1 MKNFLNISD
10 VNKSE
15 FLSIIKNAKKLM
27 IEKQPILNKKNIGL
41 IFEKNS
47 TRTRLS
53 FHVGINQLKGNYIDI
68 NLESLNLNRFETF
81 EDTFE
86 IMGCYLDAIVF
97 RTNDHKKLELAKKY
111 FRKPIINAL
120 SDISHPCQAVSDI
133 FTLQE
138 RFKRINNLKIVWMGD
153 MNNVLFSLI
162 EAAEYLDNVV
172 IDIFTDEK
180 IYAEKKD
187 IFGKFKCISIN
198 YEINY
203 KLLSECD
210 CVMTDVFLSM
220 NDINSK
226 KEDLLKRFQVNS
238 EVMSK
243 TKDDAVFMHC
253 LPAKINSEVS
263 EDVIKGPK
271 SIVVKQ
277 AENRLHA
284 QKGILKWLD
293 I

>member
-15 FLSIIKNAKKLM
+15 FQSIIKNAQNLMFKK
-27 IEKQPILNKKNIGL
+27 EPVLNEKNIGL

-53 FHVGINQLKGNYIDI
+53 FQVGISQLQGNYIDI

-86 IMGCYLDAIVF
+86 MMGCYLDAIVF
-97 RTNDHKKLELAKKY
+97 RTTDHKKLELAKKY

-133 FTLQE
+133 FTLQQQ
-138 RFKRINNLKIVWMGD
+138 FKRCNNLKIVWMGD
-153 MNNVLFSLI
+153 MNNVLYSLI
-162 EAAEYLDNVV
+162 EASEYLEDVY

-180 IYAEKKD
+180 IYQEKKE
-187 IFGKFKCISIN
+187 IFQKFQSISIN
-198 YEINY
+198 NEINSD
-203 KLLSECD
+203 LLKQCD

-220 NDINSK
+220 NDNDSD
-226 KEDLLKRFQVNS
+226 KEILLQRFQVNS

-243 TKDDAVFMHC
+243 TKDEAVFMHC

-277 AENRLHA
+277 AENRLHS

-293 I
+293 L

>member
-27 IEKQPILNKKNIGL
+27 FEKEPILNKKNIGL

-53 FHVGINQLKGNYIDI
+53 FQVGINQLQGNYVDI

-86 IMGCYLDAIVF
+86 MMGCYLDAIVF
-97 RTNDHKKLELAKKY
+97 RTTDHKKLELAKKY
-111 FRKPIINAL
+111 FKKPIINAL

-138 RFKRINNLKIVWMGD
+138 HFKRDNNLKIVWMGD
-153 MNNVLFSLI
+153 MNNVLFSLS
-162 EAAEYLDNVV
+162 EAVEYLDNVS

-180 IYAEKKD
+180 IYLEKKD
-187 IFGKFKCISIN
+187 IFKKFKNISVN
-198 YEINY
+198 NEINFDIL
-203 KLLSECD
+203 KKCD

-220 NDINSK
+220 NDTESN

-238 EVMSK
+238 EVLSE

-263 EDVIKGPK
+263 EEVIKGPK
-271 SIVVKQ
+271 SIVIKQ
-277 AENRLHA
+277 AENRLHT
-284 QKGILKWLD
+284 QKGILNWLD

>member
-10 VNKSE
+10 VSKSE
-15 FLSIIKNAKKLM
+15 FLSIIKNAQNLISKK
-27 IEKQPILNKKNIGL
+27 EPVLNEKNIGL

-53 FHVGINQLKGNYIDI
+53 FQVGINQLQGNYVDI

-86 IMGCYLDAIVF
+86 MMGCYLDAIVF
-97 RTNDHKKLELAKKY
+97 RTTDHKKLELAKKY

-138 RFKRINNLKIVWMGD
+138 QFNRSHNLKIVWMGD
-153 MNNVLFSLI
+153 MNNVLYSLV
-162 EAAEYLDNVV
+162 EAAEYLDDVF

-180 IYAEKKD
+180 IYQEKKE
-187 IFGKFKCISIN
+187 IFKKFKHISIN
-198 YEINY
+198 NEINTD
-203 KLLSECD
+203 LLKKCD

-220 NDINSK
+220 NDNDSD
-226 KEDLLKRFQVNS
+226 KESLLKRFQVNAQ
-238 EVMSK
+238 VMSK
-243 TKDDAVFMHC
+243 TKEGTVFMHC
-253 LPAKINSEVS
+253 LPAKINSEVT

>member
-10 VNKSE
+10 VSKSE
-15 FLSIIKNAKKLM
+15 FLSIIENAQNLIYKK
-27 IEKQPILNKKNIGL
+27 KPVLNEKNIGL

-53 FHVGINQLKGNYIDI
+53 FQVGINQLQGNYIDI
-68 NLESLNLNRFETF
+68 NLESLNFNRFETF

-86 IMGCYLDAIVF
+86 MMGCYLDAIVF
-97 RTNDHKKLELAKKY
+97 RTTDHNKLELAKKY
-111 FRKPIINAL
+111 FNKPIINAL

-133 FTLQE
+133 FTLQQQ
-138 RFKRINNLKIVWMGD
+138 FKRINNLKIVWMGD
-153 MNNVLFSLI
+153 MNNVLYSLV
-162 EAAEYLDNVV
+162 EAAEYLDDVFIN
-172 IDIFTDEK
+172 IFTDEK
-180 IYAEKKD
+180 IYQEKKE
-187 IFGKFKCISIN
+187 IFKKFKCISIN
-198 YEINY
+198 NEINLE
-203 KLLSECD
+203 LLKKCD

-220 NDINSK
+220 NDKDSN
-226 KEDLLKRFQVNS
+226 KESLLKRFQVNS

-243 TKDDAVFMHC
+243 TKDETVFMHC
-253 LPAKINSEVS
+253 LPAKINSEVT

-271 SIVVKQ
+271 SIVIKQ

-284 QKGILKWLD
+284 QKGLLKWLD

>member
-10 VNKSE
+10 VSKSE
-15 FLSIIKNAKKLM
+15 FLTIIKNAQNLISKNESVLK
-27 IEKQPILNKKNIGL
+27 EKNIGL

-53 FHVGINQLKGNYIDI
+53 FQVGINQLQGNYVDI

-86 IMGCYLDAIVF
+86 MMGCYLDAIVF
-97 RTNDHKKLELAKKY
+97 RTTDHKKLEIAKKY

-133 FTLQE
+133 FTLEEQ
-138 RFKRINNLKIVWMGD
+138 FNRIHNLKIIWMGD
-153 MNNVLFSLI
+153 MNNVLYSLV
-162 EAAEYLDNVV
+162 EATAYLDDVF

-180 IYAEKKD
+180 VHQEKKD
-187 IFGKFKCISIN
+187 IFKKFKHISIS
-198 YEINY
+198 YEINTD
-203 KLLSECD
+203 LLKKCD

-220 NDINSK
+220 NDTDSD
-226 KEDLLKRFQVNS
+226 KESLLKRFQVNS
-238 EVMSK
+238 EVLSK

>member
-1 MKNFLNISD
+1 MKNLLNISD
-10 VNKSE
+10 
-15 FLSIIKNAKKLM
+15 LSKDDLFEILDFTYKLQNNSAYVL
-27 IEKQPILNKKNIGL
+27 KDKNIGL

-53 FHVGINQLKGNYIDI
+53 FQVGINQLGGRFIDI
-68 NLESLNLNRFETF
+68 DLESLNLNRFESF

-97 RTNDHKKLELAKKY
+97 RTTDHKKLELAKKY

-138 RFKRINNLKIVWMGD
+138 RFKRTDNIKIVWMGD
-153 MNNVLFSLI
+153 MNNVLYSLV
-162 EAAEYLDNVV
+162 EAVEYLDDVHV
-172 IDIFTDEK
+172 DIFTDEK
-180 IYAEKKD
+180 IYQEKKE
-187 IFGKFKCISIN
+187 IFKKFKTISIYN
-198 YEINY
+198 EINID
-203 KLLSECD
+203 LLKKCD

-220 NDINSK
+220 NDNDSDK
-226 KEDLLKRFQVNS
+226 DSLLKRFQVNS
-238 EVMSK
+238 EIMSN
-243 TKDDAVFMHC
+243 TKDEAVFMHC

-263 EDVIKGPK
+263 QDVIKGPK

-293 I
+293 L